1 MRVRAWTMVDAAR
14 ELTSGV
20 SGAVKRLADFIM
32 HEKISFFAEGNK
44 GEIRG
49 RGDIEGRAI

>member
-1 MRVRAWTMVDAAR
+1 MRVRAWTMVDTAR